1 MSAIT
6 RLPEITER
14 IVNASQPEKIILFG
28 SHARGDFGPDSDL
41 DLLVVIRGVKHLRAE
56 GTRLRG
62 ALRGLLV
69 PVDIVVAGD
78 THVPEILR
86 LKGVLIVNSGS
97 PVYPRNLERRLG
109 TIGFLEIERGRVKAW
124 TEQLK

>member
-69 PVDIVVAGD
+69 PVDIVVA
-78 THVPEILR
+78 TPEQM
-86 LKGVLIVNSGS
+86 
-97 PVYPRNLERRLG
+97 ERLG
-109 TIGFLEIERGRVKAW
+109 DVPGMVYRTALKEGKVVYERAGA
-124 TEQLK
+124 